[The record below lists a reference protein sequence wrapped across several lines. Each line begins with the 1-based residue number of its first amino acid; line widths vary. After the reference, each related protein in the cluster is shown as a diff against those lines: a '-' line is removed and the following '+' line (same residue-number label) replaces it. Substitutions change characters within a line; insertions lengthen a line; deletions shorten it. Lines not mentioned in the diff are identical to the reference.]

1 MEDILRG
8 IAKEINHREPLEETH
23 PVEGPEKIPLTCDEI
38 DTAIEKMK
46 YNEAQG
52 PSGMTAEMF
61 KALEHD

>member
-1 MEDILRG
+1 MRDR
-8 IAKEINHREPLEETH
+8 K
-23 PVEGPEKIPLTCDEI
+23 KIPLTRDEI